1 MKIGKIRKREEGEKN
16 KDEDWDSRN
25 KKIGKRFLKRSKR
38 RTRRLKNKKK
48 KASCKEEQRTKKT
61 KEK

>member
-25 KKIGKRFLKRSKR
+25 KKIGKDLKKGARGGP
-38 RTRRLKNKKK
+38 
-48 KASCKEEQRTKKT
+48 ED
-61 KEK
+61 